1 MSDSIDQQPWGIDT
15 GFESPELAGE
25 VAKLGASA
33 VRITLYWNEVE
44 PVPGR
49 FDWSKPDFQIT
60 RASEARLFI
69 YITIWGTPRWAN
81 KGKSQNDPPISS
93 TDWVNFLRIVAMR
106 YDRDPWVQAYGIWNE
121 PNLKRFWTGS
131 REEFTSKILSPATQA
146 IKGVDRRLLVCG
158 PDLSHHWTQSSEWN
172 LGTVLQAAPD
182 LDVLTQHI
190 YPDISSDPNGFTNF
204 LDKTI
209 QPLRGNRPVWI
220 TETGYDVCGHKA
232 NDEKQAGYLQYVL
245 NAQAARSDWWTKIF
259 IYRLWDPS
267 KKCSS
272 GNGFGLTFGVPIME
286 RSSFAVYRD
295 YIAQHATS
303 SDATQTR

>member
-1 MSDSIDQQPWGIDT
+1 MSDPIDHQTWGVDT
-15 GFESPELAGE
+15 GFESPELAAE
-25 VAKLGASA
+25 VMKLGVSA

-44 PVPGR
+44 PLPGR
-49 FDWSKPDFQIT
+49 FDFSRPDFQIA

-69 YITIWGTPRWAN
+69 FITIWGTPRWAN
-81 KGKSQNDPPISS
+81 GGRSQNDPPNSS
-93 TDWVNFLRIVAMR
+93 QDWIDFLRVVAMR
-106 YDRDPWVQAYGIWNE
+106 YDRDPFVRAYGMWNE

-131 REEFTSKILSPATQA
+131 REEFTAKILSPAAQA

-158 PDLSHHWTQSSEWN
+158 PDLSHHWTQTPDWN
-172 LGTVLQAAPD
+172 LAAVLQSAPD

-190 YPDISSDPNGFTNF
+190 YPDISASPTAFPDF

-209 QPLRGNRPVWI
+209 APLRGNRPVWI

-232 NDEKQAGYLQYVL
+232 NEEKQAGYIRHLL
-245 NAQAARSDWWTKIF
+245 DTQAARSDWFTKIF

-272 GNGFGLTFGVPIME
+272 GNGYGLTFGMPPVE
-286 RSSFAVYRD
+286 RPSFSVYRD
-295 YIAQHATS
+295 FIAQHN
-303 SDATQTR
+303 